1 MGNSNW
7 PLKFQPLL
15 THMRTYHKFEVCIL
29 LPTPIHLSYT
39 LLLLTN
45 SLFLL
50 PSSTRTPHVSNCPSP
65 YPHILPVPTHPIR
78 SPTSRLPLS
87 RVSTTSPPG
96 AALMPPCRPPP
107 SRLPAG
113 RCPSPRR
120 PPSRGGESH
129 GRGREAGSRRGG
141 APPRGGV
148 GPHRRCI
155 AAGCEEAELPS
166 PPPRRSRCN
175 EAGLHRREQGLLRA
189 PGRRCLWVRES
200 SSRWRHKW
208 MRAPVGGSYR

>member
-1 MGNSNW
+1 
-7 PLKFQPLL
+7 
-15 THMRTYHKFEVCIL
+15 
-29 LPTPIHLSYT
+29 
-39 LLLLTN
+39 
-45 SLFLL
+45 
-50 PSSTRTPHVSNCPSP
+50 
-65 YPHILPVPTHPIR
+65 
-78 SPTSRLPLS
+78 
-87 RVSTTSPPG
+87 
-96 AALMPPCRPPP
+96 MPPCRPPP